1 MVSENPLSTSG
12 RSAPKPPG
20 AGEMPVVESMR
31 VLLVEDAVADARLI
45 QENLRSSSW
54 GKRIIVKHVTSLAAG
69 TTELKQGKYDCVLLD
84 LGLPDGRG
92 VQNVSVLREASPE
105 TTIVVMTGL
114 DDEQTALEA
123 LKLGA
128 QEYAVK
134 GMPAGELLVRLL
146 RHAIE
151 RHHMLDELNKLR
163 EQEYFQATH
172 DLLTGLPNRQLFADR
187 ASQVVEQARRQQAQV
202 AVCYIDLDGFK
213 PVNDTHGHAVGDQ
226 LLKAVA
232 EEIRQAIRASDS
244 AARLG
249 GDEFAVLMAP
259 SESGRLEAQQIAQRI
274 IDRIQAISSIAGNP
288 VRIGASIGIAILPDH
303 AEDLEQLLHHAD
315 LAMYAAKQGGRG
327 CYRFYNVQMQGERD
341 QKSRQ
346 LAEMEES
353 LQQGRF
359 FLHWQPWLDM
369 QQRVIAGVEALP
381 RWHVTGGDVRHLR
394 QFRAVASDAGLSP
407 KIMRQLLPQACH
419 QWVEWKRQGL
429 NAGFLAYELDFRELR
444 DTQAINDL
452 GRILLEHGVPAEKF
466 QINLPGDTDT
476 LQRGGQVLVQRVA
489 ELRGI
494 GFRVMLD
501 QFKGDGPA
509 LSLMSDMHASAV
521 RVDGEMVNRLDGP
534 LREETLPRIA
544 RIVDTAASFGIEVL
558 VPEVE
563 NRAQLQLLR
572 QLGCRYLQGF
582 LLARPGDARHTERML
597 QEVVKV

>member
-1 MVSENPLSTSG
+1 VSQEQPPQSDP
-12 RSAPKPPG
+12 SAPQPARMEDFLPL
-20 AGEMPVVESMR
+20 ESMR
-31 VLLVEDAVADARLI
+31 VLLVEDSPADARLI
-45 QENLRSSSW
+45 QENLRGSSW
-54 GKRIIVKHVTSLAAG
+54 SKRINLKHVTSLADASAA
-69 TTELKQGKYDCVLLD
+69 LQQDRYDCVLLD

-92 VQNVSVLREASPE
+92 VQGVSMLREASPG
-105 TTIVVMTGL
+105 TAIVVMTGL
-114 DDEQTALEA
+114 DDEQTAIAA

-128 QEYAVK
+128 QEYTVK

-172 DLLTGLPNRQLFADR
+172 DMLTGLPNRQLFADR
-187 ASQVVEQARRQQAQV
+187 AGQMVEQARRQGAQI

-213 PVNDTHGHAVGDQ
+213 PVNDTYGHAVGDL
-226 LLKAVA
+226 LLKSVA
-232 EEIRQAIRASDS
+232 EEVRQAIRASDT

-259 SESGRLEAQQIAQRI
+259 SQSGRLEAQQIAQRI
-274 IDRIQAISSIAGNP
+274 IDRIHAIATVAGHP

-303 AEDLEQLLHHAD
+303 ADDLEQLLHHAD

-327 CYRFYNVQMQGERD
+327 CYRFYSVEMQGERD
-341 QKSRQ
+341 QKSRL
-346 LAEMEES
+346 LAEIEES
-353 LQQGRF
+353 LRLDRF
-359 FLHWQPWLDM
+359 FLHWQPWLDL
-369 QQRVIAGVEALP
+369 QQQVVAGVEALP
-381 RWHVTGGDVRHLR
+381 RWHVQGGEVRHLR
-394 QFRAVASDAGLSP
+394 QFRQAAAEGGLSP
-407 KIMRQLLPQACH
+407 KIMRQLLPQACRD
-419 QWVEWKRQGL
+419 WIAWRRQGL
-429 NAGFLAYELDFRELR
+429 NCGYLAYEMSFRELR
-444 DTQAINDL
+444 DAQAVNDL
-452 GRILLEHGVPAEKF
+452 GRILLEQGVPAEKF

-476 LQRGGQVLVQRVA
+476 LQRGGQVLVQRVV

-501 QFKGDGPA
+501 EFVGDGPA

-521 RVDGEMVNRLDGP
+521 RVDGELVNRLDGP

-544 RIVDTAASFGIEVL
+544 RILDTAASFGIEVI

-572 QLGCRYLQGF
+572 KLGCRYMQGF
-582 LLARPGDARHTERML
+582 LLARPGDARHTEHLLR
-597 QEVVKV
+597 ETVKV

>member
-1 MVSENPLSTSG
+1 MPPLPTPQGAENFVPLQ
-12 RSAPKPPG
+12 A
-20 AGEMPVVESMR
+20 MR
-31 VLLVEDAVADARLI
+31 VLLVEDTAMDARLI

-54 GKRIIVKHVTSLAAG
+54 GKRITLNHVTSLAAAAAA
-69 TTELKQGKYDCVLLD
+69 LQQDKYDCVLLD

-92 VQNVSVLREASPE
+92 VQNVSVLRGISPE
-105 TTIVVMTGL
+105 TTIVVITGL
-114 DDEQTALEA
+114 DDEQTAVAA

-172 DLLTGLPNRQLFADR
+172 DILTGLPNRQLFADR
-187 ASQVVEQARRQQAQV
+187 ASQMVEQARRQQAQI
-202 AVCYIDLDGFK
+202 AVCYVDLDGFK
-213 PVNDTHGHAVGDQ
+213 PVNDSYGHAVGDM
-226 LLKAVA
+226 LLKTVA
-232 EEIRQAIRASDS
+232 EELRQAIRASDT

-259 SESGRLEAQQIAQRI
+259 SQSGRLEAQQIAQRI
-274 IDRIQAISSIAGNP
+274 IDRIQAIATVAGHP

-327 CYRFYNVQMQGERD
+327 CYRFYSAEMHGERD
-341 QKSRQ
+341 QKSRL
-346 LAEMEES
+346 LAEIGES
-353 LQQGRF
+353 LRQGHF
-359 FLHWQPWLDM
+359 FLHWQPWLDL
-369 QQRVIAGVEALP
+369 QQQVVAGVEALP
-381 RWHVTGGDVRHLR
+381 RWHVQGGDVRHLR
-394 QFRAVASDAGLSP
+394 QFRAAVAEGGLST
-407 KIMRQLLPQACH
+407 KIMQQVLPQACR
-419 QWVEWKRQGL
+419 QWVQWRRQGL
-429 NAGFLAYELDFRELR
+429 NVGFLAYEMSFRDLR
-444 DTQAINDL
+444 DTQAVNDL

-494 GFRVMLD
+494 GFRVLLD
-501 QFKGDGPA
+501 QFVGDGPA
-509 LSLMSDMHASAV
+509 LGMMSEMHASAV
-521 RVDGEMVNRLDGP
+521 RIDGEMVGRLDGP

-544 RIVDTAASFGIEVL
+544 RILDTASSFGIEVV
-558 VPEVE
+558 VPDVE

-572 QLGCRYLQGF
+572 QLGCRYMQGF
-582 LLARPGDARHTERML
+582 LLARPGDARHTEHLLR
-597 QEVVKV
+597 ETVKL